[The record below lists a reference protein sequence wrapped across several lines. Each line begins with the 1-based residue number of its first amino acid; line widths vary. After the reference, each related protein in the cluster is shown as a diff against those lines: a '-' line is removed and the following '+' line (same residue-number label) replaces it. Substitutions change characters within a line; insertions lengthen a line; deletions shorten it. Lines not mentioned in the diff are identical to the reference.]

1 MATLKDLTSQIENL
15 SEKEN
20 GAKYIL
26 RGRAT
31 GKELSELREYL
42 CVRKGFFND
51 ALLEIDGQPTLDLLV
66 CDIAAEIS
74 ADDKHDFVLSLDKNK
89 NECFPIVSVPCLI
102 SYFQENFQQ
111 GNTLFG
117 FINNAFSSPV
127 IIDNKTALLQNS
139 SSSDETV
146 KIDIFCKA
154 VNFVQRENVKIV
166 PSQVRLEDVQDGN
179 DTDLA
184 KVKTFYKSLINA
196 YSLMF
201 LASSMELKGNKLVIR
216 IDGYKEV
223 ECEITAEEIE
233 KKFATMSVYHDLIR
247 WVFNESHNDELQ
259 VRDSKQLFL
268 ERLGIVR
275 NVFSLEIKPLL
286 EDKDGLYKVT
296 ESLLN
301 KCKSSYNVFLKSKT
315 KEYFDLRM
323 KLEEHVEKLIRN
335 LSEESTAFVNSFR
348 NNMYIFISLVFS
360 TLLLTYSRNIGSK
373 GFDDFIAREDVGF
386 VIMGYATLNVVLL
399 FMSSFRLYAANK
411 AIITDKDNFK
421 TRYNKLLDKGDTED
435 IVESAFVT
443 RIKHNRVFFWI
454 IITLW
459 LSICYILFL
468 NQTLYSYFK
477 GTYPLEDLVDIF
489 GALKAYYF

>member
-1 MATLKDLTSQIENL
+1 
-15 SEKEN
+15 
-20 GAKYIL
+20 
-26 RGRAT
+26 
-31 GKELSELREYL
+31 
-42 CVRKGFFND
+42 
-51 ALLEIDGQPTLDLLV
+51 
-66 CDIAAEIS
+66 
-74 ADDKHDFVLSLDKNK
+74 
-89 NECFPIVSVPCLI
+89 
-102 SYFQENFQQ
+102 
-111 GNTLFG
+111 
-117 FINNAFSSPV
+117 
-127 IIDNKTALLQNS
+127 
-139 SSSDETV
+139 
-146 KIDIFCKA
+146 
-154 VNFVQRENVKIV
+154 
-166 PSQVRLEDVQDGN
+166 
-179 DTDLA
+179 
-184 KVKTFYKSLINA
+184 
-196 YSLMF
+196 MF

-399 FMSSFRLYAANK
+399 LMSSFRLYAANK